1 MCQIIEKNKTIKELE
16 GPQINLGRSMTQFL
30 GVYIS
35 AKFYILVPK
44 HSSGKSSAAR
54 RLRKVHA
61 EWQIIQT
68 MASQKNKHLG

>member
-1 MCQIIEKNKTIKELE
+1 
-16 GPQINLGRSMTQFL
+16 MTQFL